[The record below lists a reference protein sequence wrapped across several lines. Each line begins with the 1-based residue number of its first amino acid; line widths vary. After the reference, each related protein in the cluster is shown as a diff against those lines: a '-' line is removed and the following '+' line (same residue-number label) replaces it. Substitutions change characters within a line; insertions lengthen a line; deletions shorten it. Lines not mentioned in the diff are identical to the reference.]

1 MTGRALLG
9 SCIMCGLYSFRRS
22 PEEARNLFNYLE
34 MPEFPPRQ
42 HVTPGG
48 PMAIVR
54 QGRTQRHFALVR
66 WGFVPSWAKEVA
78 PGKPLI
84 NARSETALEKPSFR
98 NAIRRRRC
106 LIPADG
112 FYEWEGD
119 VPGKKRP
126 YFIHRP
132 DDGLMAFAGIWEHWL
147 GADGSELETAAI
159 ITTSANALVATIHDR
174 SPVIIHPQDFEAWL
188 DCSDEKVEKIV
199 PLMRPAADDYF
210 VMEPT
215 VIARNA
221 PPPKPKAAPP
231 ARGGGQMDLL

>member
-1 MTGRALLG
+1 MILRVLLVSG
-9 SCIMCGLYSFRRS
+9 VMCGLYSFRS
-22 PEEARNLFNYLE
+22 APEEARALIQYLE
-34 MPEFPPRQ
+34 TPDFPPRQ
-42 HVTPGG
+42 YVTPGS

-54 QGRTQRHFALVR
+54 QDGSVRHFALVR

-84 NARSETALEKPSFR
+84 NARSETILDKPSFR
-98 NAIRRRRC
+98 HAIRRRRC

-126 YFIHRP
+126 YYIHRP
-132 DDGLMAFAGIWEHWL
+132 DHSLMAFAGIWEHWQ

-159 ITTSANALVATIHDR
+159 ITTDANALVATIHPR
-174 SPVIIHPQDFEAWL
+174 SPVVIRPDDFEPWL
-188 DCSDEKVEKIV
+188 DCSSDSTRDIV
-199 PLMRPAADDYF
+199 PLMRPAPDDWF
-210 VMEPT
+210 AMEPT

-221 PPPKPKAAPP
+221 PPPKQTPPKS
-231 ARGGGQMDLL
+231 GGQMSLL

>member
-1 MTGRALLG
+1 
-9 SCIMCGLYSFRRS
+9 MCGLYSFRRS
-22 PEEARNLFNYLE
+22 PEETRTLFNYLE
-34 MPEFPPRQ
+34 EPDFPPRQ
-42 HVTPGG
+42 YVTPGG
-48 PMAIVR
+48 PIAIVR
-54 QGRTQRHFALVR
+54 QGRSNRHFALVR

-84 NARSETALEKPSFR
+84 NARCETVLEKPTFR

-119 VPGKKRP
+119 VPGKKKP

-132 DDGLMAFAGIWEHWL
+132 DHGLMAFAGIWEHWL
-147 GADGSELETAAI
+147 GADGSELESAAI
-159 ITTSANALVATIHDR
+159 ITTEANALVATIHTR
-174 SPVIIHPQDFEAWL
+174 SPVIIHPKDFEMWL
-188 DCSDEKVEKIV
+188 DCADENAEKIV
-199 PLMRPAADDYF
+199 PLMHPAADDYF

-221 PPPKPKAAPP
+221 PPPKPKAPPP
-231 ARGGGQMDLL
+231 AAGSGGGQMNLL